1 MRVAGSSLD
10 GVQEGHRDLPAGV
23 IFDCDGTLADTE
35 TLSARVWRDVLARR
49 GIEVT
54 AADHAAIIGRAWPA
68 GFDHFSARGDLGDV
82 DSFRAELREQAGAT
96 FDAELRLFPD
106 VVATLRAFVAEG
118 VPVAV
123 ASSSTRSH
131 VSRCLDRE
139 DLRDLVTAIVGA
151 DDVEDHKPDPA
162 PYLAAAAALGVPASR
177 CTAVEDTPIGLAS
190 ARAAGTYTVAIVRGV
205 FEPSQLDDADL
216 VVDEITPAALV
227 PPAAWVSPAA

>member
-68 GFDHFSARGDLGDV
+68 GFDHFSA
-82 DSFRAELREQAGAT
+82 
-96 FDAELRLFPD
+96 
-106 VVATLRAFVAEG
+106 
-118 VPVAV
+118 
-123 ASSSTRSH
+123 
-131 VSRCLDRE
+131 RE